1 LNSTAEQWPTRA
13 ILSSFFQL
21 EQVRWIRVFF
31 FLFSAVRRKSFD
43 QNWIV
48 HRCFQRSNYVSRKD
62 FGVHYGDEE
71 DGGHA
76 QGEENLVFG
85 SDAPVDRPA
94 RYAVAETN
102 SI

>member
-1 LNSTAEQWPTRA
+1 MANKGNTVIFLPTGTGS
-13 ILSSFFQL
+13 LDS
-21 EQVRWIRVFF
+21 RVF